1 MHGCKRDILHAY
13 LQKTVSS
20 GNIIELDQET
30 DWAVGEEIVISASS
44 FDHRETEYFTITAKD
59 GKKLT
64 LNADVQFRHLGAA
77 DSILTG
83 NWNPKNLHMGA
94 VVALLSRNIIID
106 GSDGANEIFGG
117 RVLIASTVEKEGG
130 DSFYRSGHG
139 QFSYVQVNL
148 SL

>member
-1 MHGCKRDILHAY
+1 MHGCKRDVLHAY
-13 LQKTVSS
+13 LQKTVAS

-44 FDHRETEYFTITAKD
+44 FDHRETEYFTIMAKD

-77 DSILTG
+77 DSTLTG
-83 NWNPKNLHMGA
+83 NWNSKNLHMGA
-94 VVALLSRNIIID
+94 VVALLSRNIVID

-139 QFSYVQVNL
+139 QFSYVQVFL